1 MEKNPLQTLGGRAE
15 KGAAEIDA
23 RRRNA
28 LAKLGIAAGVAYMAP
43 VILRLDR
50 AEAAHKSPTFS
61 LGNPTHPHCV

>member
-1 MEKNPLQTLGGRAE
+1 MQTHSHRAD
-15 KGAAEIDA
+15 KSAAEIDA

-50 AEAAHKSPTFS
+50 TEAAHKSPTFC
-61 LGNPTHPHCV
+61 LANPGNPHCV